1 MPTLDKLLFQCC
13 INATYV
19 FNYVLKYYAI
29 FPKTN
34 KMQNIIKISLI
45 LLALS
50 FLMQCSP
57 VDPVT
62 GERVRIEP
70 NVDQRARD
78 AATKSGGI
86 MGIIGSSK
94 DDTNFRFTTSNVL
107 WRATFK
113 SLEFMPL
120 LNADYSGGIII
131 TDWYTEKPE
140 SKEAIKITVRFL
152 SNELRSDSIVVIAHK
167 RDCQSS
173 ERCQTILLSKKF
185 SQDIKDSIMS
195 NARSLKI
202 EDEKKKK

>member
-1 MPTLDKLLFQCC
+1 MPTLDKLLLQCC
-13 INATYV
+13 INTTYV

-29 FPKTN
+29 FPKTS
-34 KMQNIIKISLI
+34 KMRDIIKISLI

-86 MGIIGSSK
+86 MGVIGSSK

-140 SKEAIKITVRFL
+140 SREAIKITVRFL
-152 SNELRSDSIVVIAHK
+152 SNELRSDSIDVIAHK

-173 ERCQTILLSKKF
+173 EKCQTILLSKKF

>member
-1 MPTLDKLLFQCC
+1 
-13 INATYV
+13 
-19 FNYVLKYYAI
+19 LKYYAI